1 MGLILSITAG
11 SAFAATATTPY
22 IPPQAFTHKETIKK
36 ELDLRFPNI
45 PNYNYVPSLIEHES
59 CISLKHKKCWNSAS
73 ELKSK
78 REQGV
83 GLGQVTRAFREDG
96 TTRFDSLK
104 GMRDKYMNDLKEA
117 SWDNIKTRPDLQ
129 IRIIVLMLRDDYKA
143 LYNVQDPIARLHMTD
158 AAYNGGR
165 GGLMKERRAC
175 GLAKE
180 CNPNVWFGHV
190 EKYCLKSKKIL
201 YGQRSACDIN
211 RAHTLDVFN
220 NRLPKYQK
228 FYFVEK
234 NL

>member
-1 MGLILSITAG
+1 MVLAAALSLCG
-11 SAFAATATTPY
+11 VYVNAATQTTPY
-22 IPPQAFTHKETIKK
+22 IPPQAFTHKETIKQ

-45 PNYNYVPSLIEHES
+45 PTYNYVPSLIEHES

-73 ELKSK
+73 ELKSA

-83 GLGQVTRAFREDG
+83 GLGQVTRAFRQDG
-96 TTRFDSLK
+96 STRFDSLK
-104 GMRDKYMNDLKEA
+104 GMRDKYLSDLKEA

-143 LYNVQDPIARLHMTD
+143 LYNVEDPIARLHMTD

-165 GGLMKERRAC
+165 GGLLKERRAC

-180 CNPNVWFGHV
+180 CNPGIWFGHV
-190 EKYCLKSKKIL
+190 EKYCLKSKKVL

-211 RAHTLDVFN
+211 RHHVSDVFFAK
-220 NRLPKYQK
+220 LPKYK
-228 FYFVEK
+228 AFYFQE
-234 NL
+234 